1 MKFIEKQIEDPRTG
15 AQASHHVI
23 TSVSLDY
30 GAGTTSVTVAAYA
43 SKARKDEGKE
53 ALSVSTF
60 TLQAAPDWSEI
71 PYEWALKKLIE
82 PQPEGFVPETY
93 YGYVNPYTYAGGK
106 IKATE

>member
-1 MKFIEKQIEDPRTG
+1 MKFIEKNIEEPRTG
-15 AQASHHVI
+15 AVASHHVI
-23 TSVSLDY
+23 TSFSLDY
-30 GAGTTSVTVAAYA
+30 GANTTTVTVAAYV
-43 SKARKDEGKE
+43 SKAKKDEGKE

-60 TLQAAPDWSEI
+60 TLQAVPDWSEM

-106 IKATE
+106 IKDQ